1 MQDGQ
6 DGPRVASRYACKVDF
21 RVKRASPQATLEL
34 QDTPRHFLVCRNGNR
49 RQRHAPRKRAM
60 RENGAS
66 NLHAILYVY
75 DPKTVFAANCKKKR
89 GYLYLLRTFF
99 GERCKDALAKKR
111 GIRCSTGYNSPP
123 HLFFLLLL
131 LKVACVR
138 A

>member
-34 QDTPRHFLVCRNGNR
+34 QDTLVTSLSAETGIDDNAMPRGNAR
-49 RQRHAPRKRAM
+49 CVKTEPATYT
-60 RENGAS
+60 
-66 NLHAILYVY
+66 LYYVY
-75 DPKTVFAANCKKKR
+75 MILKQFLRLIVKKR
-89 GYLYLLRTFF
+89 GYLYLLGLFLVNGARMRLPKKGEYDAVLATTPRRTF
-99 GERCKDALAKKR
+99 
-111 GIRCSTGYNSPP
+111 S
-123 HLFFLLLL
+123 FLLLL